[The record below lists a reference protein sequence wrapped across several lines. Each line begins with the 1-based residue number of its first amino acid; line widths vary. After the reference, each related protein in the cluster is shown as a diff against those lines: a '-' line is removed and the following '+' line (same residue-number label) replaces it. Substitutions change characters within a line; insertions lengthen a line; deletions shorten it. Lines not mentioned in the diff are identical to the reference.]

1 MLPNQSFNMDTA
13 RQKLRS
19 HWATRF
25 TGLDSEWPYWWIEGD
40 GYCLAVLDG
49 ANLAAAVDIIEDNW
63 EQYARIK
70 SSKAKI
76 VDMRKKSQIGKS
88 LDRFMKR
95 HKMKPSNNIG
105 ENFPARNTGRTR
117 TKRAHLNSIVM
128 FTYK

>member
-76 VDMRKKSQIGKS
+76 TDGDLIRKDRHAEEVSNREISRQIYEEAQ
-88 LDRFMKR
+88 
-95 HKMKPSNNIG
+95 N
-105 ENFPARNTGRTR
+105 ET
-117 TKRAHLNSIVM
+117 
-128 FTYK
+128 